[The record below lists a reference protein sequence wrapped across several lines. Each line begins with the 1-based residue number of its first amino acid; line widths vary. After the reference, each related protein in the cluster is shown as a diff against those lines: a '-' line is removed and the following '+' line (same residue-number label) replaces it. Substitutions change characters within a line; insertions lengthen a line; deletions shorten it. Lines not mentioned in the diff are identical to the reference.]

1 MSGYNGNGVFSF
13 TYNWVNDAANGVPI
27 TAPRMDQEFA
37 DATGAFNLCLTRD
50 AQGMATALIPFP
62 FGITALSIGPSTG
75 SSVSFPS
82 GQIAFPA
89 TQNPSSDPNT
99 LDDYEEGAWT
109 PSVGGTATYTTQTGT
124 YTKIGRLV
132 FFRCSLTIN
141 VLGSGATSAISGLP
155 FAAAASIT
163 SCSIGFFTGI
173 ALSVVSLN
181 AYINGSSII
190 LSGLTAG
197 ATSITDN
204 LAAMGNSTR
213 IEISGA
219 YQV

>member
-27 TAPRMDQEFA
+27 TASRMDQEFA
-37 DATGAFNLCLTRD
+37 DATGGFNLCLTRD
-50 AQGMATALIPFP
+50 AQGVATALIPFP

-75 SSVSFPS
+75 GSVSFPS

-132 FFRCSLTIN
+132 SFRCSLIIN
-141 VLGSGATSAISGLP
+141 LLGSGATSAIAGLP
-155 FAAAASIT
+155 FVAAANINA
-163 SCSIGFFTGI
+163 CSVGFFSNA
-173 ALSVVSLN
+173 ALSLTSISAYVSS
-181 AYINGSSII
+181 SSII
-190 LSGLTAG
+190 LSGLTA
-197 ATSITDN
+197 AAASITDN

-213 IEISGA
+213 IEIAGS